1 MSASTNSPNPFEED
15 VKRVLNRLERE
26 RRARMELASGIP
38 YTQTDVTTLSLTPE
52 EFAERWEV
60 ESKIAKSWLEAFV
73 FAGFAV
79 RLEDGRYAATPRA
92 LRLSLVPN
100 IDEGQ
105 K

>member
-1 MSASTNSPNPFEED
+1 MA
-15 VKRVLNRLERE
+15 
-26 RRARMELASGIP
+26 
-38 YTQTDVTTLSLTPE
+38 LSLTVG

-60 ESKIAKSWLEAFV
+60 DRKIAKAWLETFV

-92 LRLSLVPN
+92 LRLSLVPH
-100 IDEGQ
+100 IEGP